1 MLVNNI
7 GRWNMYKKDK
17 RNFES
22 QKIQESIEKQTNAC
36 KIVAKIIQKQID
48 RYEWLN
54 KLIVKT

>member
-1 MLVNNI
+1 
-7 GRWNMYKKDK
+7 MYKKDK